1 MIHKF
6 SIYLLTL
13 VALLT
18 MTTGAWA
25 QDSWT
30 SGDCTV
36 TMNNGTLTVS
46 GNGAMD
52 DYAKVTDQPWKDIR
66 SSITSI
72 VVEEGVTHIGNF
84 ALTAFTKVTSVSLPW
99 SLTSIGTRAFSN
111 CNNAGFTSIIIPSNV
126 ETIGEAAFHSCNK
139 LTKVNIPNKV
149 TSIGKNAFYGCT
161 ALTSATIGISVTSI
175 GEGAFNNCSAM
186 TTFTVKT
193 ASCTLGNNALL
204 NCGNL
209 TTINVPSNEVE
220 NYKNAEGWSAYA
232 SKIQEIPLGTL
243 FLSDDQTEAD
253 FDMPSYDATLEYDIV
268 RNLASNTTL
277 NLFIGT
283 DEVTDDAR
291 LRIAKNAQTG
301 KYAPV
306 SMLGCELY
314 DETEETTLTAQQILL
329 AGITPQFYLLGENET
344 WTLVTEVDQ
353 TTHLPVN
360 IAPYQ
365 TYRMVLK
372 ANDDSQLYGGET
384 APSFTITL
392 FEGYEVTVPAGEYIT
407 YYKDEALYVE
417 NDDVKL
423 YTITDVGTETATATE
438 LTVAKA
444 NMPILVKNN
453 STDPTKTTILLIPTT
468 DKTPDDVTAADE
480 FKGTLEATEIA
491 ASSATSNNYAFN
503 GLQFVW
509 VKSAL
514 AIGANKAWLEIPA
527 GELSAPVLTLVFEDV
542 TAIDEMVHGTSVNGT
557 WYDLNGRKLQGVP
570 TKKGVY
576 IMNGRKVVVK

>member
-6 SIYLLTL
+6 SRYLLTL

-25 QDSWT
+25 DNTVYT
-30 SGDCTV
+30 SGQSVRIVDLKVGDIILPGATV
-36 TMNNGTLTVS
+36 TRDGMST
-46 GNGAMD
+46 
-52 DYAKVTDQPWKDIR
+52 P
-66 SSITSI
+66 SIQRLKFRRCTTEWVDMS
-72 VVEEGVTHIGNF
+72 E
-84 ALTAFTKVTSVSLPW
+84 SLPV
-99 SLTSIGTRAFSN
+99 TFDE
-111 CNNAGFTSIIIPSNV
+111 NAGLGDYHVGGKPLQPIDENGNV
-126 ETIGEAAFHSCNK
+126 GNAWQVAV
-139 LTKVNIPNKV
+139 LT
-149 TSIGKNAFYGCT
+149 
-161 ALTSATIGISVTSI
+161 L
-175 GEGAFNNCSAM
+175 E
-186 TTFTVKT
+186 
-193 ASCTLGNNALL
+193 
-204 NCGNL
+204 
-209 TTINVPSNEVE
+209 
-220 NYKNAEGWSAYA
+220 
-232 SKIQEIPLGTL
+232 PLGYIATL
-243 FLSDDQTEAD
+243 DGITYRDPNAPVISEDGTEAE
-253 FDMPSYDATLEYDIV
+253 FEMPAYDATLEYEIV
-268 RNLASNTTL
+268 RNLASNMTL

-283 DEVTDDAR
+283 DAVTADAR

-306 SMLGCELY
+306 STLGCELY

-329 AGITPQFYLLGENET
+329 AGITPQFYLKEEDDT
-344 WTLVTEVDQ
+344 WTLVAAENIDQ

-360 IAPYQ
+360 IAPNQ

-384 APSFTITL
+384 LPSFTITL
-392 FEGYEVTVPAGEYIT
+392 FEGYEIQVPAGEYAT

-417 NDDVKL
+417 NTDVQL
-423 YTITDVGTETATATE
+423 YTITAVSETTATATQ
-438 LTVAKA
+438 LTVAPA
-444 NMPILVKNN
+444 LTPILVKNN
-453 STDPTKTTILLIPTT
+453 ATDPTKTTNLLIPTT

-503 GLQFVW
+503 GLKFVW

-557 WYDLNGRKLQGVP
+557 WYDLNGRKLNGVP

>member
-306 SMLGCELY
+306 STLGCELY

-503 GLQFVW
+503 GLKFVW